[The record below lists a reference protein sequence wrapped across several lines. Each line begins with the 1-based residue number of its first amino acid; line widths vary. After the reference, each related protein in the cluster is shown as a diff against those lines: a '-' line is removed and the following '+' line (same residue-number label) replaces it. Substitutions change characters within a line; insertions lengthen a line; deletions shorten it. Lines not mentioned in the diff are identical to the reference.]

1 MTILVTGSD
10 GFIGKALS
18 TKLDFVPLDSKR
30 GTRVEWSK
38 PFLEYLK
45 PEVIIHLASHST
57 VKQTIKAPSEAAE
70 NIITNTVRLIEWAKP
85 KHFIYFSSSMVY
97 GNFEDGVKEYDI
109 PQPTNLYRLYKL
121 AAEEA
126 IRLSKINYTII
137 RPSAVYGRN
146 DNQDRVIPKFIKN
159 AIENKPLTVDG
170 NNKADFTHVNDVVE
184 GILKIINNPKCFK
197 KTYNMTFGAG
207 IYIKYVAKLI
217 KEMTGSKSE
226 IIINKGN
233 SNYPSRGALDNS
245 KIFEDTGWSA
255 KTNIENGLKKL
266 IRN

>member
-45 PEVIIHLASHST
+45 PEVVIHLASHST
-57 VKQTIKAPSEAAE
+57 VKQTIKEPSEAVE
-70 NIITNTVRLIEWAKP
+70 NIITNTVRLVEWAKP

-109 PQPTNLYRLYKL
+109 PQPTNLYGLYKL

-126 IRLSKINYTII
+126 IRLSGINYTII
-137 RPSAVYGRN
+137 YVLCLHFAGNRRQPRGIWIWILSSEYSDICYFTTSVNNIIFFALA
-146 DNQDRVIPKFIKN
+146 DR
-159 AIENKPLTVDG
+159 
-170 NNKADFTHVNDVVE
+170 
-184 GILKIINNPKCFK
+184 K
-197 KTYNMTFGAG
+197 KE
-207 IYIKYVAKLI
+207 K
-217 KEMTGSKSE
+217 
-226 IIINKGN
+226 
-233 SNYPSRGALDNS
+233 
-245 KIFEDTGWSA
+245 
-255 KTNIENGLKKL
+255 
-266 IRN
+266 